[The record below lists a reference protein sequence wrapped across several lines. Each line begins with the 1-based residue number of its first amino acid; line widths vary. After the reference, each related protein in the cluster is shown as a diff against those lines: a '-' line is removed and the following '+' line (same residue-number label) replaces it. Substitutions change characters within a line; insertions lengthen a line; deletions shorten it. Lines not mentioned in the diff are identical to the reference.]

1 MRKLCFVALL
11 WLAALATANAQRSF
25 TVNIS
30 DDGEAQ
36 LTAFL
41 PEGAREARA
50 VVVLPGGGYS
60 HLSMQSEGTD
70 WAPYY
75 NSQGIA
81 CFVLKYRMPKGDRNR
96 PISDAERAI
105 VMVRDSAEAWGVN
118 PYDVGVMGS
127 SAGGHLAATIATHA
141 AAAARP
147 NFQIL
152 FYPVIT
158 MNERQT
164 HRGSVQNFLGD
175 NRDERTV
182 KLYSNE
188 NQVRRHLTPPAII
201 LLANDDR
208 AVPPVSNAI
217 AYYSAMRR
225 QGNDC
230 SLHIYPSGGHGF
242 GFKKE
247 FAHHEQMKA
256 DLSEWLRT
264 LPSHNAHQVRVA
276 CIGNSITDGHGIDM
290 SDSRGYPAQLQRLLG
305 DAYWVKNFGV
315 SARSV
320 NWQSRQPYMREMAW
334 RDALAFKPNIVV
346 IKLGTNDANP
356 QNWTRDG
363 HVVVEQFE
371 RDYQEMI
378 DSLRRLPTPPRV
390 WLALPIKAY
399 KNHFGIEDSLITTD
413 IIPAIKRLAKRNN
426 VLTIDLYAPF
436 AEDTEQKLYVG
447 DGVHPNEKGCARI
460 AEAVSESLLRAVPKK
475 KKR

>member
-1 MRKLCFVALL
+1 MRRLY
-11 WLAALATANAQRSF
+11 LAALFTLFVAMQARAQRTL
-25 TVNIS
+25 TVAIS

-36 LTAFL
+36 LEAYL
-41 PEGAREARA
+41 PDGASDARA

-60 HLSMQSEGTD
+60 HLSMENEGRD
-70 WAPYY
+70 WAPYF
-75 NSQGIA
+75 NGQGIA

-105 VMVRDSAEAWGVN
+105 RTVRDSADAWGIN
-118 PYDVGVMGS
+118 PCDVGIMGS
-127 SAGGHLAATIATHA
+127 SAGGHLASTVATHA
-141 AAAARP
+141 PFEARP
-147 NFQIL
+147 DFQIL

-164 HRGSVQNFLGD
+164 HRGSVQNFLGESKG
-175 NRDERTV
+175 DERTV
-182 KLYSNE
+182 RLYSNE

-225 QGNDC
+225 QGNQC
-230 SLHIYPSGGHGF
+230 ALHVYPSGGHGF

-247 FAHHEQMKA
+247 FAHHDQMLA
-256 DLSEWLRT
+256 DLTAWLQS
-264 LPSHNAHQVRVA
+264 LPSHNRHQVRVA

-290 SDSRGYPAQLQRLLG
+290 NDSRGFPAQLQQLMG
-305 DAYWVKNFGV
+305 EAYWVKNFGV
-315 SARSV
+315 SSRSM

-334 RDALAFKPNIVV
+334 RDALAFRPNMVV

-356 QNWTRDG
+356 LNWTRDG
-363 HVVVEQFE
+363 RVVVEQFE
-371 RDYQEMI
+371 RDYQEML
-378 DSLRRLPTPPRV
+378 DSLRSLPLTPHV

-399 KNHFGIEDSLITTD
+399 ENRYGIVDSLITTD
-413 IIPAIKRLAKRNN
+413 IIPAIRRIAKRNN
-426 VLTIDLYAPF
+426 LQTIDLYTPF

-447 DGVHPNEKGCARI
+447 DGVHPNEKGCARM
-460 AEAVSESLLRAVPKK
+460 AEAVADKLLRSVPKK
-475 KKR
+475 H